1 MINIYLSQHHDNDAA
16 LTLKESCSTR
26 WNIGW
31 LCRNHNA
38 LSLKLN
44 GARNTN
50 RYLIGEIAA
59 QGENVR
65 ENPNW
70 ISANPSHQT
79 HCHGGSGYEGHILFK
94 SIDQAVAYLKCFFRV
109 IACGTNCNETQEW
122 IDKLENFRK
131 PSFAPTK
138 QHAPDTPITEYHQDE
153 YNLTNFSPS
162 QTSQSLDLQMKSVA
176 NDAFLQKVR
185 VAEPNKAMSNS
196 LRAALQR
203 NKVYSTSSNQQDR
216 SSFRLA
222 WSELIAKSSAKYSC
236 PVDDDAHCKTIEQI
250 SQELSDKF
258 ERILEGRKL
267 RFGTSQKAF
276 NLYLKFL
283 WRLGQI
289 QMPPHC
295 PVDGIVLRKAGIT
308 GSWTQSDS
316 VEEYMR
322 WIGKL
327 RKLARSQTLAE
338 WEYALW
344 NGNGD

>member
-1 MINIYLSQHHDNDAA
+1 MKNLYLSQHHDNDAA
-16 LTLKESCSTR
+16 LTLKESCHTR

-38 LSLKLN
+38 LSLKIN

-59 QGENVR
+59 QGEDVR
-65 ENPNW
+65 KNRNW
-70 ISANPSHQT
+70 RPANSSHQT
-79 HCHGGSGYEGHILFK
+79 HCHGGSGYDGHMLFE

-122 IDKLENFRK
+122 IDKLKDFRN
-131 PSFAPTK
+131 PSSEPTK
-138 QHAPDTPITEYHQDE
+138 RHALDTPITKYHQDE

-162 QTSQSLDLQMKSVA
+162 QTAQSLDFQIKSAA

-185 VAEPNKAMSNS
+185 VADPNKAMINS

-216 SSFRLA
+216 SRFRLA
-222 WSELIAKSSAKYSC
+222 WSKLIAKSSAKYSQ
-236 PVDDDAHCKTIEQI
+236 PVEDGPHCETIAQI
-250 SQELSDKF
+250 SQELSDEF
-258 ERILEGRKL
+258 AQILEGGKL

-295 PVDGIVLRKAGIT
+295 PVDGIVLRKASIT

-316 VEEYMR
+316 MEEYMR
-322 WIGKL
+322 WIGML
-327 RKLARSQTLAE
+327 RKLARPLTLAE